1 MLIQIS
7 DKEQSRI
14 EPAQEYYTEQGHTV
28 KVTNL
33 PIGDYLFDNQVVF
46 EFKTI
51 PDFISSIQDKRI
63 FNEPINQ
70 AENYPYHFVIIQGNE
85 HTRTKALAMTRQYQP
100 VTIYQYLGVLSS
112 LNRYTTVI
120 ECYSPYIKEAFYRM
134 ESQAKKCLQNK
145 PIVKKFP
152 RKHKNPAFNYLCYCT
167 YGINTKLA
175 QKITQ
180 ELELHTLEDLLYLD
194 HKKLTK
200 INGIGDKLADKI
212 ITTISNDTYESRN

>member
-14 EPAQEYYTEQGHTV
+14 KPAMEYYTEQGHTV
-28 KVTNL
+28 EVTNL
-33 PIGDYLFDNQVVF
+33 PIGDYLFDDQVVY
-46 EFKTI
+46 EYKTI
-51 PDFISSIQDKRI
+51 PDFVSSIQDKRI

-85 HTRTKALAMTRQYQP
+85 AERSRTLAMTRNYQP
-100 VTIYQYLGVLSS
+100 VSIFQYLGVISS

-134 ESQAKKCLQNK
+134 ESQARKCLSSK

-152 RKHKNPAFNYLCYCT
+152 RKHKNPAFNYLCYCV
-167 YGINTKLA
+167 YGINTKKA
-175 QKITQ
+175 QNIVEQCK
-180 ELELHTLEDLLYLD
+180 LDTLQDLLTLTTEDLTRID
-194 HKKLTK
+194 
-200 INGIGDKLADKI
+200 GIGEKTANNIMNSIGGK
-212 ITTISNDTYESRN
+212 

>member
-28 KVTNL
+28 EVTNL

-70 AENYPYHFVIIQGNE
+70 AETYDHHFVIIQGNE
-85 HTRTKALAMTRQYQP
+85 HTRTKALAMTRHYQQ
-100 VTIYQYLGVLSS
+100 VTIYQYLGVISS

-120 ECYSPYIKEAFYRM
+120 ECYSPYIEESFYRM
-134 ESQAKKCLQNK
+134 MVQARKCLSDK
-145 PIVKKFP
+145 PIVKRFP
-152 RKHKNPAFNYLCYCT
+152 RKEKNVCFNWLAYCN
-167 YGINTKLA
+167 YGISAKKANAIVKTLD
-175 QKITQ
+175 
-180 ELELHTLEDLLYLD
+180 LHTLNDLLQLTPE
-194 HKKLTK
+194 KLMSVD
-200 INGIGDKLADKI
+200 GIGKKNAEKI
-212 ITTISNDTYESRN
+212 IEGLK

>member
-14 EPAQEYYTEQGHTV
+14 KPAMEYYQEQGHTV
-28 KVTNL
+28 EVTNL
-33 PIGDYLFDNQVVF
+33 PIGDYLFDDQVVY
-46 EFKTI
+46 EYKTI
-51 PDFISSIQDKRI
+51 PDFVSSIQDKRI

-85 HTRTKALAMTRQYQP
+85 AERSRTLAMTRNYQP
-100 VTIYQYLGVLSS
+100 VSIFQYLGVISS

-134 ESQAKKCLQNK
+134 ESQARKCLSSK

-152 RKHKNPAFNYLCYCT
+152 RKHKNPAFNYLCYCV
-167 YGINTKLA
+167 YGINTKKA
-175 QKITQ
+175 QNIVEQCK
-180 ELELHTLEDLLYLD
+180 LDTLQDLLTLTTEDLTRID
-194 HKKLTK
+194 
-200 INGIGDKLADKI
+200 GIGEKTANNIMNSIGGK
-212 ITTISNDTYESRN
+212 